1 MREFLRIKTFQCDD
15 KKFSIIY
22 HCPHC
27 VSITNLQ
34 VYRSGQVFTFV
45 DRGSHY
51 PVVNVTWEEDG
62 SVQIQWPR
70 HVWIYSSSS
79 LGCNRCCCFD
89 NLDA

>member
-1 MREFLRIKTFQCDD
+1 MREFLRIKTCQWDE

-34 VYRSGQVFTFV
+34 VYRSGQVYTFV

-62 SVQIQWPR
+62 SVQI
-70 HVWIYSSSS
+70 HITCH
-79 LGCNRCCCFD
+79 CNERIEF
-89 NLDA
+89 NRQGKSGSIQVLH